1 MDRRGVLSGLTA
13 GALWLGLS
21 PVAQA
26 QTLAQPKT
34 QARGRIAEL
43 AAKVQPK
50 VIGWRRDIHEHPE
63 LGNRE
68 TRTAALVATELRR
81 LGLEVREKVGL
92 TGVVGVLKGAKPG
105 PAVAL
110 RADMDGLPVE
120 EKTGLSFASKAKSTF
135 EGNTVPVAHACG
147 HDAHTA
153 MLLGAAEVLSAMKA
167 DIAGSV
173 VFIFQPAEEGP
184 PPGEDGGAKLMIAE
198 GALDTPKVTSI
209 FGLHVW
215 PNTAGHIS
223 YRAKGFMAAA
233 DFVEIR
239 LKGRQTHG
247 AQPWNG
253 VDMTAL
259 ASDIVGSV
267 NQIMARQIDVTK
279 EPAVLS
285 ITQMQGGVRF
295 NIIPEEFRLVGTLRT
310 FSEERRA
317 DIQARVR
324 RVVEALADSY
334 GAKAEVNFKL
344 SAPLTYNDPALSAAI
359 TPAMIRAAGSSDRV
373 DPAAQAVTG
382 AEDFSEFQK
391 KVPGVFAFLGV
402 ADPAKKPGE
411 VAPNHS
417 PYFDVYEPALEVG
430 VRAHAEA
437 ALFLLSR
444 KL

>member
-1 MDRRGVLSGLTA
+1 MKRRQVLTGLSA
-13 GALWLGLS
+13 GAAWLGLS
-21 PVAQA
+21 PVARA
-26 QTLAQPKT
+26 EAS
-34 QARGRIAEL
+34 ARIRDL

-50 VIGWRRDIHEHPE
+50 VIGWRRDIHQHPE

-68 TRTAALVATELRR
+68 VRTAALVAAELRR
-81 LGLEVREKVGL
+81 LGLEVREKVAV

-110 RADMDGLPVE
+110 RADMDALPVE
-120 EKTGLSFASKAKSTF
+120 DKTGQPFASKATGEF
-135 EGNTVPVAHACG
+135 EGRTLPVAHACG

-153 MLLGAAEVLSAMKA
+153 MLLGAAEVLSALKA
-167 DIAGSV
+167 EIAGTV
-173 VFIFQPAEEGP
+173 VFIFQPAEESP
-184 PPGEDGGAKLMIAE
+184 PAGEAGGAALMVRE
-198 GALDTPKVTSI
+198 GVLDAPKVSSI

-215 PNTAGHIS
+215 PFRAGHIS

-233 DFVEIR
+233 DRVEIR

-259 ASDIVGSV
+259 ASDIVGAV
-267 NQIMARQIDVTK
+267 NQIVARQIDVTR
-279 EPAVLS
+279 EPTVLS

-295 NIIPEEFRLVGTLRT
+295 NIIPEEFRMVGTLRT
-310 FSEERRA
+310 FSEARRQ
-317 DIQARVR
+317 DVQVRVKR
-324 RVVEALADSY
+324 AVAALAESY
-334 GAKAEVNFKL
+334 GASAEVVFEMN
-344 SAPLTYNDPALSAAI
+344 APLTYNDPDLSAAI
-359 TPAMIRAAGSSDRV
+359 TPAMVRAAGAADRV

-402 ADPAKKPGE
+402 ADPSKPPE
-411 VAPNHS
+411 EIAPNHS

-444 KL
+444 RA

>member
-1 MDRRGVLSGLTA
+1 MERRQVLSGLVA
-13 GALWLGLS
+13 GATGVGFGLGLS
-21 PVAQA
+21 PAA
-26 QTLAQPKT
+26 MADTT
-34 QARGRIAEL
+34 ARIRDL
-43 AAKVQPK
+43 AAKVQPR

-68 TRTAALVATELRR
+68 VRTAALVATELRR
-81 LGLEVREKVGL
+81 LGLEVREKVAV
-92 TGVVGVLKGAKPG
+92 TGVVGVLKGAKLG
-105 PAVAL
+105 PVVAL
-110 RADMDGLPVE
+110 RADMDALPVE
-120 EKTGLSFASKAKSTF
+120 DKTGLPFASRATGVF
-135 EGNTVPVAHACG
+135 EGRTLPVAHACG

-153 MLLGAAEVLSAMKA
+153 MLLGAAEVLSTLKS
-167 DIAGSV
+167 DIAGTV
-173 VFIFQPAEEGP
+173 VFIFQPAEESP
-184 PPGEDGGAKLMIAE
+184 PAGEEGGAALMVKE
-198 GALDTPKVTSI
+198 GVLDNPKVASI

-215 PNTAGHIS
+215 PFRAGHIS

-233 DFVEIR
+233 DRIEIR

-259 ASDIVGSV
+259 ASDIVGAV
-267 NQIMARQIDVTK
+267 NQIIARQIDVTR
-279 EPAVLS
+279 EPTVLS

-310 FSEERRA
+310 FSEERRQ
-317 DIQARVR
+317 DVHTRVKR
-324 RVVEALADSY
+324 AVTALADSY
-334 GAKAEVNFKL
+334 GAQAEVIFELN
-344 SAPLTYNDPALSAAI
+344 APLTYNDPALTAAI
-359 TPAMIRAAGSSDRV
+359 TPALVRAAGAADRV

-402 ADPAKKPGE
+402 ADPGKLPAE
-411 VAPNHS
+411 IAPNHS

-437 ALFLLSR
+437 ALFMLSR
-444 KL
+444 RV